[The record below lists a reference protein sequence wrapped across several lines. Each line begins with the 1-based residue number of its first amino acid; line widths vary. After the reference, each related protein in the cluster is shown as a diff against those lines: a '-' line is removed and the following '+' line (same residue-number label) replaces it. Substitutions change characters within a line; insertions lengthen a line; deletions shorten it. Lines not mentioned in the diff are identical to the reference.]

1 MLENIFEEA
10 GAALAYCGVG
20 VALMALGFVLVD
32 VLTPGRLGE
41 LIWTQRNRNAS
52 VLLASNLLGVA
63 IIVVAAIAAS
73 ENGLADGVISTAVYG
88 VIGLLVMGAAFLLLD
103 AITPGRLGAILSD
116 DTPHPA
122 VWVTAVVHVAVG
134 AVVAAAL
141 L

>member
-73 ENGLADGVISTAVYG
+73 EDGLADGVISTAVYG